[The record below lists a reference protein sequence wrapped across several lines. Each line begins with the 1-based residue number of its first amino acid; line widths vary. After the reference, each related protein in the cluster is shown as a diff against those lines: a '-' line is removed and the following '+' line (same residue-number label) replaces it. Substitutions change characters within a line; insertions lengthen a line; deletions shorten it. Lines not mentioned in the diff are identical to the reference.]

1 MQCCTVHLKKCHVTV
16 YKKCYCRTVLRDTGT
31 NFHRVMVA
39 TAPGKK
45 TPRRAPPCEELD
57 LPYNVKFVS
66 VQKITFVLR
75 KINKYCCH
83 QSCTFW
89 PQYANKSFVSW
100 GFAPHPIG
108 GAYSDPSD
116 PLAVYRGLLLKG
128 WEGRERT
135 ERDGEFV
142 VCPRKKKEK
151 SVPMITDVLTLVK
164 RTEVDSN

>member
-1 MQCCTVHLKKCHVTV
+1 MLAMMQCCTVHLKKCHVTV

-89 PQYANKSFVSW
+89 PQYANKSNRLSA
-100 GFAPHPIG
+100 GASPHCGSLQRSPD
-108 GAYSDPSD
+108 S
-116 PLAVYRGLLLKG
+116 LAVLRGLLLKG
-128 WEGRERT
+128 WEGRR
-135 ERDGEFV
+135 GEGEN
-142 VCPRKKKEK
+142 RKGWGVRRL
-151 SVPMITDVLTLVK
+151 S
-164 RTEVDSN
+164 